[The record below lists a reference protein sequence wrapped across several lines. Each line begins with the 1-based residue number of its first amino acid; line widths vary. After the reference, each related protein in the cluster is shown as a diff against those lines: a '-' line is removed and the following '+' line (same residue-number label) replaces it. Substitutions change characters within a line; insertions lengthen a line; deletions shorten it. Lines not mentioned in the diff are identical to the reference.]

1 MKILSLKRIIVII
14 VLIFSVVYSLPTF
27 FSETPKWLTSLN
39 AQKMNLGLDLKG
51 GVHFL
56 MEVDLDEV
64 VSSKSKKLSSDI
76 RSQLRKEKVRYVNFD
91 HQLTDI
97 NIEFINNDNYEKAE
111 KLIKNN
117 YQDTFEITKISDA
130 KMNITISDKTLN
142 ELRIAA
148 IKQNTTTLRNRV
160 NELGVAEPIVQQSGK
175 TRIVVE
181 LPGIKDTTRAK
192 EIIGATATLE
202 FKMVDE
208 DSDPYAAESS
218 DQTSL
223 SSKLYYDDAGQPVLL
238 KRNVILTGENIVDA
252 SSGFDRNSR
261 PSVNITLDNPGAKR
275 FANITD
281 ENIGKLMA
289 VLFIESKSE
298 QKVVGGESKRITKKY
313 EKIISI
319 ATIQERLSKSFQIT
333 GLDSPKQARDLSLYL
348 RAGSMAAPMYIVEER
363 TIGPSLGADN
373 IEKGKIS
380 VIIGLILVLF
390 FMVYYYRVF
399 GLFANS
405 ALIINILLIVSIMS
419 LIPGATLTLPGIA
432 GIVLT
437 VGMAVDANVLIFE
450 RVKEEIRNG
459 STPLASIELGYKKA
473 FSTIADANITT
484 LIASII
490 LFIFGTG
497 PIKGFAVT
505 LSIGVICS
513 MFTAIIVTRI
523 LADIT
528 YEEKFKPK
536 SEKTKYM
543 RNININFNFMIWH
556 KKAVYVS
563 SFLIFV
569 SLVSI
574 FTKGLNYGVDF
585 NGGTIIEISFENS
598 APIEKIR
605 NHLQDN
611 NYEKS
616 SVQYFG
622 SNKDILIRIP
632 NIISAS
638 ESSLSNTLISELNNE
653 YNFFTKKS

>member
-1 MKILSLKRIIVII
+1 MKNFSLKKVL
-14 VLIFSVVYSLPTF
+14 VALIFLFSVLYSLPTF
-27 FSETPKWLTSLN
+27 FSETPSWLTNIN
-39 AQKMNLGLDLKG
+39 AKKMNLGLDLKG

-56 MEVDLDEV
+56 MEVDLEEV
-64 VSSKSKKLSSDI
+64 VSNKSKKLLSDI
-76 RSQLRKEKVRYVNFD
+76 RSQLREEKIRYKNFSSKSTQIKID
-91 HQLTDI
+91 FL
-97 NIEFINNDNYEKAE
+97 NYDDYKRAE
-111 KLIKNN
+111 KLFSTI
-117 YQDTFEITKISDA
+117 YQNTFDIVRNGDSTMGLEISEKS
-130 KMNITISDKTLN
+130 LN
-142 ELRIAA
+142 EIRIAA

-208 DSDPYAAESS
+208 DSDPYLAEESK
-218 DQTSL
+218 SL
-223 SSKLYYDDAGQPVLL
+223 SFKSKLYYDDSGQPVLL
-238 KRNVILTGENIVDA
+238 KRNIILTGENIVDA

-261 PSVNITLDNPGAKR
+261 PSVNITLDGPGAKR
-275 FANITD
+275 FANASE

-289 VLFIESKSE
+289 VLFIESKAE
-298 QKVVGGESKRITKKY
+298 QKIVNGESKRITKKY

-333 GLDSPKQARDLSLYL
+333 GLDSPKQARDLALYL

-363 TIGPSLGADN
+363 TVGPSLGADN

-380 VIIGLILVLF
+380 VIIGLILVLI
-390 FMVYYYRVF
+390 FMFYYYRVF

-405 ALIINILLIVSIMS
+405 ALVINILIIVSVMS

-450 RVKEEIRNG
+450 RIKEEIRNG
-459 STPLASIELGYKKA
+459 STPIASIELGYKKA

-505 LSIGVICS
+505 LSIGVLSS
-513 MFTAIIVTRI
+513 MFTAIIVTRV
-523 LADIT
+523 LAEII
-528 YEEKFKPK
+528 YENKNL
-536 SEKTKYM
+536 KTK
-543 RNININFNFMIWH
+543 RLNI
-556 KKAVYVS
+556 
-563 SFLIFV
+563 
-569 SLVSI
+569 
-574 FTKGLNYGVDF
+574 
-585 NGGTIIEISFENS
+585 
-598 APIEKIR
+598 
-605 NHLQDN
+605 
-611 NYEKS
+611 
-616 SVQYFG
+616 
-622 SNKDILIRIP
+622 
-632 NIISAS
+632 
-638 ESSLSNTLISELNNE
+638 
-653 YNFFTKKS
+653 

>member
-1 MKILSLKRIIVII
+1 MKNLSIKKALALSVLLFSII
-14 VLIFSVVYSLPTF
+14 YSLPTF
-27 FSETPKWLTSLN
+27 FSETPNWLTSIN
-39 AQKMNLGLDLKG
+39 AKKMNLGLDLKG

-56 MEVDLDEV
+56 MEVDLGEV
-64 VSSKSKKLSSDI
+64 VKNKSKKLSSDI
-76 RSQLRKEKVRYVNFD
+76 RSQLRKENIRYRNFNSD
-91 HQLTDI
+91 AGKI
-97 NIEFINNDNYEKAE
+97 IIEFIDANNYKFAE
-111 KLIKNN
+111 KMITNN
-117 YQDTFEITKISDA
+117 YQNTFDIVRSNDN
-130 KMNITISDKTLN
+130 KMNISISDKALN
-142 ELRIAA
+142 EIRIAA

-208 DSDPYAAESS
+208 DSDPYASESS
-218 DQTSL
+218 DAFSFN
-223 SSKLYYDDAGQPVLL
+223 SKLYYDESGEPILL

-261 PSVNITLDNPGAKR
+261 PSVNITLDGPGSKR
-275 FANITD
+275 FANATD

-298 QKVVGGESKRITKKY
+298 QRIIEGENKRTTKKY

-333 GLDSPKQARDLSLYL
+333 GLDSPKQARDLALYL

-363 TIGPSLGADN
+363 TVGPSLGAEN
-373 IEKGKIS
+373 INKGKIS
-380 VIIGLILVLF
+380 LIIGLVLVLI
-390 FMVYYYRVF
+390 FMFYYYRVF

-405 ALIINILLIVSIMS
+405 ALIVNILIIVSVMS

-450 RVKEEIRNG
+450 RIKEEVRNG

-473 FSTIADANITT
+473 FSTILDANITT

-505 LSIGVICS
+505 LSIGVISS
-513 MFTAIIVTRI
+513 MFTAIILTRI
-523 LADIT
+523 LADT
-528 YEEKFKPK
+528 VYENNSNLKVEKL
-536 SEKTKYM
+536 
-543 RNININFNFMIWH
+543 NI
-556 KKAVYVS
+556 
-563 SFLIFV
+563 
-569 SLVSI
+569 
-574 FTKGLNYGVDF
+574 
-585 NGGTIIEISFENS
+585 
-598 APIEKIR
+598 
-605 NHLQDN
+605 
-611 NYEKS
+611 
-616 SVQYFG
+616 
-622 SNKDILIRIP
+622 
-632 NIISAS
+632 
-638 ESSLSNTLISELNNE
+638 
-653 YNFFTKKS
+653 

>member
-1 MKILSLKRIIVII
+1 MKILSFKQILVIF
-14 VLIFSVVYSLPTF
+14 VLLFGVIYSMPTF
-27 FSETPKWLTSLN
+27 YKEVPTWLTALN
-39 AQKMNLGLDLKG
+39 AKKMNLGLDLKG

-64 VSSKSKKLSSDI
+64 IASKSKKLSSDI
-76 RSQLRKEKVRYVNFD
+76 RSQLRKEKIRYNNFNAS
-91 HQLTDI
+91 LK
-97 NIEFINNDNYEKAE
+97 NIEIDFINDETFEQAKKFINN
-111 KLIKNN
+111 N
-117 YQDTFEITKISDA
+117 YQNTFDIEKFNNKMVIS
-130 KMNITISDKTLN
+130 ISENTLN

-181 LPGIKDTTRAK
+181 LPGVKDTTRAK

-208 DSDPYAAESS
+208 DSDPYAAEESN
-218 DQTSL
+218 QISL
-223 SSKLYYDDAGQPVLL
+223 NSKLYYDDEGQPVLL

-261 PSVNITLDNPGAKR
+261 PSVNITLDSSGAKR
-275 FANITD
+275 FANTTED
-281 ENIGKLMA
+281 NIGKLMA

-298 QKVVGGESKRITKKY
+298 QRMIDGKSKRFTKKY

-333 GLDSPKQARDLSLYL
+333 GLDSPKQARDLALYL

-363 TIGPSLGADN
+363 TVGPSLGADN

-380 VIIGLILVLF
+380 VIIGLILVLI
-390 FMVYYYRVF
+390 FMIYYYRIF
-399 GLFANS
+399 GIFANT
-405 ALIINILLIVSIMS
+405 ALILNILIIVSVMS

-450 RVKEEIRNG
+450 RIKEEIRNG
-459 STPLASIELGYKKA
+459 STPLASIELGYQKA

-505 LSIGVICS
+505 LSIGVISS
-513 MFTAIIVTRI
+513 MFTAIVVTRV
-523 LADIT
+523 LANIV
-528 YEEKFKPK
+528 YEK
-536 SEKTKYM
+536 
-543 RNININFNFMIWH
+543 NINLKI
-556 KKAVYVS
+556 K
-563 SFLIFV
+563 
-569 SLVSI
+569 
-574 FTKGLNYGVDF
+574 TLN
-585 NGGTIIEISFENS
+585 I
-598 APIEKIR
+598 
-605 NHLQDN
+605 
-611 NYEKS
+611 
-616 SVQYFG
+616 
-622 SNKDILIRIP
+622 
-632 NIISAS
+632 
-638 ESSLSNTLISELNNE
+638 
-653 YNFFTKKS
+653 

>member
-1 MKILSLKRIIVII
+1 MIF
-14 VLIFSVVYSLPTF
+14 VLVFSVIYSLPTF
-27 FSETPKWLTSLN
+27 YSEVPSWLTSMN
-39 AQKMNLGLDLKG
+39 AKKMNLGLDLKG

-64 VSSKSKKLSSDI
+64 VKNKSKKLSNDI
-76 RSQLRKEKVRYVNFD
+76 RSQLRKEKIRYKKYS
-91 HQLTDI
+91 HQNNNI
-97 NIEFINNDNYEKAE
+97 YIEFNDNSFYERTE
-111 KLIKNN
+111 DFIKTS
-117 YQDTFEITKISDA
+117 YQNTFNINKISSNE
-130 KMNITISDKTLN
+130 MEITISEDALN

-192 EIIGATATLE
+192 DIIGATATLE

-208 DSDPYAAESS
+208 DSDAYAAEDSNQIS
-218 DQTSL
+218 FN
-223 SSKLYYDDAGQPVLL
+223 SKLYYDDAGQPVLL

-261 PSVNITLDNPGAKR
+261 PSVNITLDGPGAKR
-275 FANITD
+275 FANTTD
-281 ENIGKLMA
+281 DNIGKLMA

-298 QKVVGGESKRITKKY
+298 QRIINGESKRVTRKY
-313 EKIISI
+313 EKIISL

-333 GLDSPKQARDLSLYL
+333 GLDSPKQARDLALYL
-348 RAGSMAAPMYIVEER
+348 RAGSMAAPMYIIEER

-380 VIIGLILVLF
+380 VIIGLILVLV

-405 ALIINILLIVSIMS
+405 ALIINILIIISIMS

-450 RVKEEIRNG
+450 RIKEEIKNG

-505 LSIGVICS
+505 LSIGVISS
-513 MFTAIIVTRI
+513 MFTAIIVTRV
-523 LADIT
+523 LANLL
-528 YEEKFKPK
+528 YEN
-536 SEKTKYM
+536 KTNLKT
-543 RNININFNFMIWH
+543 RKLNI
-556 KKAVYVS
+556 
-563 SFLIFV
+563 
-569 SLVSI
+569 
-574 FTKGLNYGVDF
+574 
-585 NGGTIIEISFENS
+585 
-598 APIEKIR
+598 
-605 NHLQDN
+605 
-611 NYEKS
+611 
-616 SVQYFG
+616 
-622 SNKDILIRIP
+622 
-632 NIISAS
+632 
-638 ESSLSNTLISELNNE
+638 
-653 YNFFTKKS
+653 

>member
-1 MKILSLKRIIVII
+1 MKILSFKQILVIFFLLFGVI
-14 VLIFSVVYSLPTF
+14 YSMPTF
-27 FSETPKWLTSLN
+27 YKEVPAWLTALN
-39 AQKMNLGLDLKG
+39 AKKMNLGLDLKG

-64 VSSKSKKLSSDI
+64 IASKSKKLSSDI
-76 RSQLRKEKVRYVNFD
+76 RSQLRKEKIRYNNFNAS
-91 HQLTDI
+91 LK
-97 NIEFINNDNYEKAE
+97 NIEIDFINDESFERAKKFINN
-111 KLIKNN
+111 N
-117 YQDTFEITKISDA
+117 YQNTFDIEKFNHKMVIS
-130 KMNITISDKTLN
+130 ISENTLN

-208 DSDPYAAESS
+208 DSDPYAAEESN
-218 DQTSL
+218 QISL
-223 SSKLYYDDAGQPVLL
+223 NSKLYYDDEGQPVLL

-261 PSVNITLDNPGAKR
+261 PSVNITLDSSGAKR
-275 FANITD
+275 FANTTED
-281 ENIGKLMA
+281 NIGKLMA

-298 QKVVGGESKRITKKY
+298 QRMIDGKSKRFTKKY

-333 GLDSPKQARDLSLYL
+333 GLDSPKQARDLALYL

-363 TIGPSLGADN
+363 TVGPSLGADN

-380 VIIGLILVLF
+380 VIIGLMLVLI
-390 FMVYYYRVF
+390 FMVYYYRIF
-399 GLFANS
+399 GVFANT
-405 ALIINILLIVSIMS
+405 ALILNLLIIVSVMS

-450 RVKEEIRNG
+450 RIKEEIRNG
-459 STPLASIELGYKKA
+459 STPLASIELGYQKA

-505 LSIGVICS
+505 LSIGVLSS
-513 MFTAIIVTRI
+513 MFTAIVVTRV
-523 LADIT
+523 LANIV
-528 YEEKFKPK
+528 YEK
-536 SEKTKYM
+536 
-543 RNININFNFMIWH
+543 NINLKI
-556 KKAVYVS
+556 K
-563 SFLIFV
+563 
-569 SLVSI
+569 
-574 FTKGLNYGVDF
+574 TLN
-585 NGGTIIEISFENS
+585 I
-598 APIEKIR
+598 
-605 NHLQDN
+605 
-611 NYEKS
+611 
-616 SVQYFG
+616 
-622 SNKDILIRIP
+622 
-632 NIISAS
+632 
-638 ESSLSNTLISELNNE
+638 
-653 YNFFTKKS
+653 

>member
-1 MKILSLKRIIVII
+1 MKNFSIKKVLVNLILL
-14 VLIFSVVYSLPTF
+14 FSITYSLPTF
-27 FSETPKWLTSLN
+27 FSETPNWLNTIN
-39 AQKMNLGLDLKG
+39 AKKMNLGLDLKG

-56 MEVDLDEV
+56 MEVDLAEV
-64 VSSKSKKLSSDI
+64 VANKSKKLSSDI
-76 RSQLRKEKVRYVNFD
+76 RSELRKEKIRYKNFNSESKKITID
-91 HQLTDI
+91 FL
-97 NIEFINNDNYEKAE
+97 NYEDYMKAD
-111 KLIKNN
+111 KLIYKV
-117 YQDTFEITKISDA
+117 YQNTFDIVREGDNKMKLEISE
-130 KMNITISDKTLN
+130 KTLN
-142 ELRIAA
+142 EIRIAA

-208 DSDPYAAESS
+208 DSDPYAAEESN
-218 DQTSL
+218 TL
-223 SSKLYYDDAGQPVLL
+223 SFKSKLYYDDSGQPALL

-261 PSVNITLDNPGAKR
+261 PAVNITLDGPGAKR
-275 FANITD
+275 FANATE

-298 QKVVGGESKRITKKY
+298 QKIVNGKSKRFTKKY

-333 GLDSPKQARDLSLYL
+333 GLDSPKQARDLALYL

-363 TIGPSLGADN
+363 TVGPSLGADN

-380 VIIGLILVLF
+380 VIIGLILVLI
-390 FMVYYYRVF
+390 FMFYYYRVF

-405 ALIINILLIVSIMS
+405 ALVINILIIVSIMS

-450 RVKEEIRNG
+450 RIKEELRNG

-505 LSIGVICS
+505 LSIGVLSS
-513 MFTAIIVTRI
+513 MFTAIIVTRV
-523 LADIT
+523 LAEII
-528 YEEKFKPK
+528 YENQNFKAK
-536 SEKTKYM
+536 KL
-543 RNININFNFMIWH
+543 NI
-556 KKAVYVS
+556 
-563 SFLIFV
+563 
-569 SLVSI
+569 
-574 FTKGLNYGVDF
+574 
-585 NGGTIIEISFENS
+585 
-598 APIEKIR
+598 
-605 NHLQDN
+605 
-611 NYEKS
+611 
-616 SVQYFG
+616 
-622 SNKDILIRIP
+622 
-632 NIISAS
+632 
-638 ESSLSNTLISELNNE
+638 
-653 YNFFTKKS
+653 

>member
-1 MKILSLKRIIVII
+1 MKIFSAKQILVIF
-14 VLIFSVVYSLPTF
+14 VLVFSVIYSLPTF
-27 FSETPKWLTSLN
+27 YSEVPSWLTSMN
-39 AQKMNLGLDLKG
+39 AKKMNLGLDLKG

-64 VSSKSKKLSSDI
+64 VTSKSKKLSDDI
-76 RSQLRKEKVRYVNFD
+76 RSQLRKEKLRYKKYT
-91 HQLTDI
+91 HQNNKI
-97 NIEFINNDNYEKAE
+97 YIEFNDASFYESTE
-111 KLIKNN
+111 SLIKTS
-117 YQDTFEITKISDA
+117 YQNTFDIKKIKSNEMEISLSEDA
-130 KMNITISDKTLN
+130 LN

-181 LPGIKDTTRAK
+181 LPGIKDTARAK
-192 EIIGATATLE
+192 DIIGATATLE

-208 DSDPYAAESS
+208 DSDAYAAEDSNQIS
-218 DQTSL
+218 YN
-223 SSKLYYDDAGQPVLL
+223 SKLYYDDAGQPVLL

-252 SSGFDRNSR
+252 PSGFDRNSR
-261 PSVNITLDNPGAKR
+261 PSVNITLDGPGAKR

-281 ENIGKLMA
+281 DNIGKLMA

-298 QKVVGGESKRITKKY
+298 QRIINGESKRVNRKY
-313 EKIISI
+313 EKIISL

-333 GLDSPKQARDLSLYL
+333 GLDSPKQARDLALYL

-380 VIIGLILVLF
+380 VIIGLILVLI

-405 ALIINILLIVSIMS
+405 ALIINILIIISIMS

-450 RVKEEIRNG
+450 RIKEEIKNG

-505 LSIGVICS
+505 LSIGVMSS
-513 MFTAIIVTRI
+513 MFTAIIVTRV
-523 LADIT
+523 LA
-528 YEEKFKPK
+528 
-536 SEKTKYM
+536 
-543 RNININFNFMIWH
+543 NL
-556 KKAVYVS
+556 A
-563 SFLIFV
+563 
-569 SLVSI
+569 
-574 FTKGLNYGVDF
+574 
-585 NGGTIIEISFENS
+585 
-598 APIEKIR
+598 
-605 NHLQDN
+605 
-611 NYEKS
+611 YEK
-616 SVQYFG
+616 
-622 SNKDILIRIP
+622 NTNLKTRKL
-632 NIISAS
+632 NI
-638 ESSLSNTLISELNNE
+638 
-653 YNFFTKKS
+653 

>member
-27 FSETPKWLTSLN
+27 FSETPNWLTSLN
-39 AQKMNLGLDLKG
+39 AQKMKLGLDLKG

-97 NIEFINNDNYEKAE
+97 NIEFINNDNYKKAE

-117 YQDTFEITKISDA
+117 YQETFEITKISDA
-130 KMNITISDKTLN
+130 KMNIAISDKTLN

-218 DQTSL
+218 NQTSL
-223 SSKLYYDDAGQPVLL
+223 SSKLYYDDTGQPVLL
-238 KRNVILTGENIVDA
+238 KRDVILTGENIVDA

-298 QKVVGGESKRITKKY
+298 QKIIGGESKRITKKY

-528 YEEKFKPK
+528 YEKNSNLRVKK
-536 SEKTKYM
+536 L
-543 RNININFNFMIWH
+543 NI
-556 KKAVYVS
+556 
-563 SFLIFV
+563 
-569 SLVSI
+569 
-574 FTKGLNYGVDF
+574 
-585 NGGTIIEISFENS
+585 
-598 APIEKIR
+598 
-605 NHLQDN
+605 
-611 NYEKS
+611 
-616 SVQYFG
+616 
-622 SNKDILIRIP
+622 
-632 NIISAS
+632 
-638 ESSLSNTLISELNNE
+638 
-653 YNFFTKKS
+653 

>member
-1 MKILSLKRIIVII
+1 MKNFSLKK
-14 VLIFSVVYSLPTF
+14 VLVALILLFSITYSLPTF
-27 FSETPKWLTSLN
+27 FSETPAWLTSLN
-39 AQKMNLGLDLKG
+39 AKKMNLGLDLKG

-56 MEVDLDEV
+56 MEVDLVEV
-64 VSSKSKKLSSDI
+64 VANKSKKLSSDI
-76 RSQLRKEKVRYVNFD
+76 RSQLRKEKIRYKNFSGES
-91 HQLTDI
+91 L
-97 NIEFINNDNYEKAE
+97 
-111 KLIKNN
+111 
-117 YQDTFEITKISDA
+117 
-130 KMNITISDKTLN
+130 NITIDFLNYEDYKKADKLINKVYQNTFDITRVGESKMKLEISEKALN
-142 ELRIAA
+142 EIRLAA

-181 LPGIKDTTRAK
+181 LPGIKDTSRAK

-208 DSDPYAAESS
+208 DSDPYAAEESNA
-218 DQTSL
+218 L
-223 SSKLYYDDAGQPVLL
+223 SFKSKLYYDDSGQPVLL
-238 KRNVILTGENIVDA
+238 KRNIILTGENIVDA

-261 PSVNITLDNPGAKR
+261 PSVNITLDGPGAKR
-275 FANITD
+275 FANETD
-281 ENIGKLMA
+281 KNIGKLMA

-298 QKVVGGESKRITKKY
+298 QKIVNGESKRVTKKY

-333 GLDSPKQARDLSLYL
+333 GLDSPKQARDLALYL

-363 TIGPSLGADN
+363 TVGPSLGADN

-380 VIIGLILVLF
+380 VIIGLILVLI
-390 FMVYYYRVF
+390 FMFYYYRIF

-405 ALIINILLIVSIMS
+405 ALVINILIIISIMS

-450 RVKEEIRNG
+450 RIKEEIRNG

-505 LSIGVICS
+505 LSIGVLSS
-513 MFTAIIVTRI
+513 MFTAIIVTRV
-523 LADIT
+523 LAEVI
-528 YEEKFKPK
+528 YENQNFK
-536 SEKTKYM
+536 
-543 RNININFNFMIWH
+543 I
-556 KKAVYVS
+556 KK
-563 SFLIFV
+563 L
-569 SLVSI
+569 
-574 FTKGLNYGVDF
+574 
-585 NGGTIIEISFENS
+585 
-598 APIEKIR
+598 KI
-605 NHLQDN
+605 
-611 NYEKS
+611 
-616 SVQYFG
+616 
-622 SNKDILIRIP
+622 
-632 NIISAS
+632 
-638 ESSLSNTLISELNNE
+638 
-653 YNFFTKKS
+653 

>member
-27 FSETPKWLTSLN
+27 FNETPKWLTSLN

-97 NIEFINNDNYEKAE
+97 NIEFINNDNYKKAE

-117 YQDTFEITKISDA
+117 YQETFEITKISDS

-218 DQTSL
+218 NQTSL
-223 SSKLYYDDAGQPVLL
+223 SSKLYYDDTGQPVLL

-298 QKVVGGESKRITKKY
+298 QKIIGGESKRITKKY

-528 YEEKFKPK
+528 YEKNSNLRVKK
-536 SEKTKYM
+536 L
-543 RNININFNFMIWH
+543 NI
-556 KKAVYVS
+556 
-563 SFLIFV
+563 
-569 SLVSI
+569 
-574 FTKGLNYGVDF
+574 
-585 NGGTIIEISFENS
+585 
-598 APIEKIR
+598 
-605 NHLQDN
+605 
-611 NYEKS
+611 
-616 SVQYFG
+616 
-622 SNKDILIRIP
+622 
-632 NIISAS
+632 
-638 ESSLSNTLISELNNE
+638 
-653 YNFFTKKS
+653 

>member
-1 MKILSLKRIIVII
+1 MKIFSAKQILVIF
-14 VLIFSVVYSLPTF
+14 VLVFSVIYSLPTF
-27 FSETPKWLTSLN
+27 YSEVPSWLTSMN
-39 AQKMNLGLDLKG
+39 AKKMNLGLDLKG

-64 VSSKSKKLSSDI
+64 VKNKSKKLSNDI
-76 RSQLRKEKVRYVNFD
+76 RSQLRKEKIRYKKYS
-91 HQLTDI
+91 HQNNNIYIEFNDNSFYERTEDLIKTSYQNTFDI
-97 NIEFINNDNYEKAE
+97 NKININEME
-111 KLIKNN
+111 
-117 YQDTFEITKISDA
+117 
-130 KMNITISDKTLN
+130 ITISEDALN

-192 EIIGATATLE
+192 DIIGATATLE

-208 DSDPYAAESS
+208 DSDAYAAEDSNQIS
-218 DQTSL
+218 FN
-223 SSKLYYDDAGQPVLL
+223 SKLYYDDAGQPVLL

-261 PSVNITLDNPGAKR
+261 PSVNITLDGPGAKR
-275 FANITD
+275 FSKTTD
-281 ENIGKLMA
+281 DNIGKLMA

-298 QKVVGGESKRITKKY
+298 QRIINGESKRVTRKY
-313 EKIISI
+313 EKIISL

-333 GLDSPKQARDLSLYL
+333 GLDSPKQARDLALYL
-348 RAGSMAAPMYIVEER
+348 RAGSMAAPMYIIEER

-380 VIIGLILVLF
+380 VIIGLILVLV

-405 ALIINILLIVSIMS
+405 ALIINILIIISIMS

-450 RVKEEIRNG
+450 RIKEEIKNG

-505 LSIGVICS
+505 LSIGVISS
-513 MFTAIIVTRI
+513 MFTAIIVTRV
-523 LADIT
+523 LANLL
-528 YEEKFKPK
+528 YEN
-536 SEKTKYM
+536 KTNLKT
-543 RNININFNFMIWH
+543 RKLNI
-556 KKAVYVS
+556 
-563 SFLIFV
+563 
-569 SLVSI
+569 
-574 FTKGLNYGVDF
+574 
-585 NGGTIIEISFENS
+585 
-598 APIEKIR
+598 
-605 NHLQDN
+605 
-611 NYEKS
+611 
-616 SVQYFG
+616 
-622 SNKDILIRIP
+622 
-632 NIISAS
+632 
-638 ESSLSNTLISELNNE
+638 
-653 YNFFTKKS
+653 

>member
-1 MKILSLKRIIVII
+1 MKNFSLKKVL
-14 VLIFSVVYSLPTF
+14 VALIFLFSIIYSLPTF
-27 FSETPKWLTSLN
+27 FSETPGWLSNIN
-39 AQKMNLGLDLKG
+39 AKKMNLGLDLKG

-56 MEVDLDEV
+56 MEVDLEDV

-76 RSQLRKEKVRYVNFD
+76 RSQLRKEKIRYKNFSSES
-91 HQLTDI
+91 TRIRI
-97 NIEFINNDNYEKAE
+97 NFFNYDDYKRAE
-111 KLIKNN
+111 KLISTI
-117 YQDTFEITKISDA
+117 YQSTFDIARNGDSAMDLEISEKS
-130 KMNITISDKTLN
+130 LN
-142 ELRIAA
+142 EIRIAA

-208 DSDPYAAESS
+208 DSDPYLAEESK
-218 DQTSL
+218 SL
-223 SSKLYYDDAGQPVLL
+223 SFKSKLYYDDSGQPVLL
-238 KRNVILTGENIVDA
+238 KRNIILTGENIVDA

-261 PSVNITLDNPGAKR
+261 PSVNITLDGPGAKR
-275 FANITD
+275 FANVTD

-289 VLFIESKSE
+289 VLFIESKAE
-298 QKVVGGESKRITKKY
+298 QKIVNGESKRITKKY

-333 GLDSPKQARDLSLYL
+333 GLDSPKQARDLALYL

-363 TIGPSLGADN
+363 TVGPSLGADN
-373 IEKGKIS
+373 IEKGKAS
-380 VIIGLILVLF
+380 VIIGLILVLI
-390 FMVYYYRVF
+390 FMFYYYRVF

-405 ALIINILLIVSIMS
+405 ALVINILIIISVMS

-450 RVKEEIRNG
+450 RIKEEIRNG
-459 STPLASIELGYKKA
+459 STPIASIELGYKKA

-505 LSIGVICS
+505 LSIGVLSS
-513 MFTAIIVTRI
+513 MFTAIIVTRV
-523 LADIT
+523 LAGII
-528 YEEKFKPK
+528 YENQNLKIK
-536 SEKTKYM
+536 
-543 RNININFNFMIWH
+543 RLNI
-556 KKAVYVS
+556 
-563 SFLIFV
+563 
-569 SLVSI
+569 
-574 FTKGLNYGVDF
+574 
-585 NGGTIIEISFENS
+585 
-598 APIEKIR
+598 
-605 NHLQDN
+605 
-611 NYEKS
+611 
-616 SVQYFG
+616 
-622 SNKDILIRIP
+622 
-632 NIISAS
+632 
-638 ESSLSNTLISELNNE
+638 
-653 YNFFTKKS
+653 